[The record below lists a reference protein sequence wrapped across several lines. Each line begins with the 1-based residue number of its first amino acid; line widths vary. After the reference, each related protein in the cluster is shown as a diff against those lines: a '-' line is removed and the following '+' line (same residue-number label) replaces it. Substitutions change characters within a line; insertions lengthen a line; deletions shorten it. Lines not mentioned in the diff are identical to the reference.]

1 MSIARTGSGFG
12 GGRRVGRSGEVGMR
26 ASVGV
31 AALSAEQPNSI
42 RQEQWYGRHYDFE
55 IAASDHTEFYESG
68 ARAPGATSTPT
79 MKTILV
85 TGGAGFVGSHAC
97 KALSRAGYMPVT
109 FDNLERGHESAVK
122 WGPLERGDLRNEN
135 DLQRVFEARR
145 PWAVMHFAAYAYVGE
160 SMVDPA
166 KYYDNNVGGSAK
178 LLQACAASGC
188 RNIVFSSSCATYGV
202 PERLPL
208 TENAAQNPV
217 NPYGYTKLVVE
228 RMLKDAEAAC
238 GIRHVALRYF
248 NAAGADP
255 DGELGEL
262 HQPETHL
269 IPLVLFAAMG
279 RKPSIKIFGHDY
291 PTPDGT
297 CIRDYVHV
305 SDLAD
310 AHVAAIDWLSAGEPS
325 DSFNL
330 GNGRGFSVAE
340 VVKACEEVTGRTVPT
355 DMCDRRPGDPAILV
369 SDSRKARRSL
379 GWVPRFPELDKQ
391 ITHAWTWFRDAMPN
405 IPGV

>member
-1 MSIARTGSGFG
+1 
-12 GGRRVGRSGEVGMR
+12 
-26 ASVGV
+26 
-31 AALSAEQPNSI
+31 
-42 RQEQWYGRHYDFE
+42 
-55 IAASDHTEFYESG
+55 
-68 ARAPGATSTPT
+68 

-97 KALSRAGYMPVT
+97 KALSRAGYLPVT

-122 WGPLERGDLRNEN
+122 WGPLERGDLRNEK
-135 DLQRVFEARR
+135 DLERTFEAHR
-145 PWAVMHFAAYAYVGE
+145 PRAIMHFAAYAYVGE
-160 SMVDPA
+160 STVDPA
-166 KYYDNNVGGSAK
+166 KYYDNNVGGTAK
-178 LLQACAASGC
+178 LLQACAAFGC
-188 RNIVFSSSCATYGV
+188 KNVVFSSSCATYGV
-202 PERLPL
+202 PVRLPL
-208 TENAAQNPV
+208 KEDAAQNPV

-228 RMLKDAEAAC
+228 RMLNDAEAAYW
-238 GIRHVALRYF
+238 IRHVALRYF

-279 RKPSIKIFGHDY
+279 RERSIKIFGHDY
-291 PTPDGT
+291 PTADGT

-310 AHVAAIDWLSAGEPS
+310 AHVAAIEWLAAGNAS

-340 VVKACEEVTGRTVPT
+340 VVAASEKVTGRPVRTE
-355 DMCDRRPGDPAILV
+355 MCARRPGDPPVLV
-369 SDSRKARRSL
+369 SDSSKARRLL
-379 GWVPRFPELDKQ
+379 GWTPNYPELDQQ
-391 ITHAWTWFRDAMPN
+391 IKHAWTWFLGHNPN
-405 IPGV
+405 I

>member
-1 MSIARTGSGFG
+1 
-12 GGRRVGRSGEVGMR
+12 
-26 ASVGV
+26 
-31 AALSAEQPNSI
+31 
-42 RQEQWYGRHYDFE
+42 
-55 IAASDHTEFYESG
+55 
-68 ARAPGATSTPT
+68 

-85 TGGAGFVGSHAC
+85 TGGAGFVGSHSC
-97 KALSRAGYMPVT
+97 KALSRAGYMPVV
-109 FDNLERGHESAVK
+109 FDNLERGHERAVK
-122 WGPLERGDLRNEN
+122 WGPLEQGDLRNEE
-135 DLQRVFEARR
+135 DLHRVFEARR

-160 SMVDPA
+160 STAEPA
-166 KYYDNNVGGSAK
+166 KYYDNNVGGTAK
-178 LLQACAASGC
+178 LLQACAAFDC
-188 RNIVFSSSCATYGV
+188 KNFVFSSSCATYGI

-208 TENAAQNPV
+208 KEGDAQNPV

-228 RMLKDAEAAC
+228 RMLRDAEAAH
-238 GIRHVALRYF
+238 GMRHVALRYF

-262 HQPETHL
+262 HLPETHL

-279 RKPSIKIFGHDY
+279 RQPSVKIFGDDY

-310 AHVAAIDWLSAGEPS
+310 AHVAAIEWLATGHPS

-330 GNGRGFSVAE
+330 GNGHGFSVAE
-340 VVKACEEVTGRTVPT
+340 VVATSEKVTGRPVKTER
-355 DMCDRRPGDPAILV
+355 CARRPGDPPILV
-369 SDSRKARRSL
+369 SDSSKARRAL
-379 GWVPRFPELDKQ
+379 GWTPKFAALDTQ
-391 ITHAWTWFRDAMPN
+391 ILHAWTWFRDKMPS

>member
-1 MSIARTGSGFG
+1 
-12 GGRRVGRSGEVGMR
+12 
-26 ASVGV
+26 
-31 AALSAEQPNSI
+31 
-42 RQEQWYGRHYDFE
+42 
-55 IAASDHTEFYESG
+55 
-68 ARAPGATSTPT
+68 

-97 KALSRAGYMPVT
+97 KALSRAGYMPVV
-109 FDNLERGHESAVK
+109 FDNLERGHEWAVK
-122 WGPLERGDLRNEN
+122 WGPLEHGDIRNEK
-135 DLQRVFEARR
+135 DLNRLFEARR

-160 SMVDPA
+160 STLEPS
-166 KYYDNNVGGSAK
+166 KYYDTNVGGTAK
-178 LLQACAASGC
+178 LLKACAAFGC
-188 RNIVFSSSCATYGV
+188 RNVVFSSSCATYGA

-208 TENAAQNPV
+208 KEDDAQKPV

-228 RMLKDAEAAC
+228 RMLKDAEIAY
-238 GIRHVALRYF
+238 GMRHVALRYF

-279 RKPSIKIFGHDY
+279 RLPSVKIFGHDY

-310 AHVAAIDWLSAGEPS
+310 AHVAAIEWLAAGNLS

-340 VVKACEEVTGRTVPT
+340 VVKTSEEITGQPVKIEI
-355 DMCDRRPGDPAILV
+355 CARRPGDPPILI
-369 SDSRKARRSL
+369 SDSSKARQVL
-379 GWVPRFPELDKQ
+379 GWAPKFAPLDQQ
-391 ITHAWTWFRDAMPN
+391 IMHAWTWFSTKMPN
-405 IPGV
+405 IQGA